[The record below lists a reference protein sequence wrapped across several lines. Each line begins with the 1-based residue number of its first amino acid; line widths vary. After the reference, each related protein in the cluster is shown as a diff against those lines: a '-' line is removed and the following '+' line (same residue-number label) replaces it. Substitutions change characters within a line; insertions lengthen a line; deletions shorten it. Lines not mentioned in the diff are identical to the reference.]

1 MEIAPLILASVVGF
15 SHAFEADHL
24 VAVSNI
30 VTRRNNVFLAL
41 KDGIFWGLGHTSTVL
56 MVGSFFIFG
65 KFTLNENGFRYFEVV
80 VGMTLIML
88 GFYRLYKLSKPPI
101 LIITYHHNH
110 NTHQHKLAYS
120 VGLLHGLAGSG
131 ALVLT
136 VLTTIKGTLGGILYL
151 IIFGIGSM
159 VGMMLAAGV
168 FSIPFSG
175 KIINNQIFRI
185 SLIIFSSLLCVG
197 LGVVMVY
204 QNLK

>member
-1 MEIAPLILASVVGF
+1 MEIAPLFLASAVGF

-41 KDGIFWGLGHTSTVL
+41 KDGIYWGLGHTSTVL
-56 MVGSFFIFG
+56 LVGSFFIFG
-65 KFTLNENGFRYFEVV
+65 KFALNENGFRYFEVV
-80 VGMTLIML
+80 VGITLMIL
-88 GFYRLYKLSKPPI
+88 GFYRLYKLYKPPV
-101 LIITYHHNH
+101 LIITHTHNH
-110 NTHQHKLAYS
+110 HIHQHKLAYS

-136 VLTTIKGTLGGILYL
+136 VLTTIEGTLGGILYL
-151 IIFGIGSM
+151 IIFGIGSIA
-159 VGMMLAAGV
+159 GMMLAAGV

-197 LGVVMVY
+197 LGVIMVY